1 MSNLSLLTIGDYYYH
16 SYDKMV
22 KGKWRLG
29 RDMVR
34 VLVGVRGCVLRPM
47 GHSLVILFFL
57 SMSVKDRPLHW
68 ILVRSQTYYPEHI
81 LVYGSKDGSLLSCYG
96 FWLFLD

>member
-1 MSNLSLLTIGDYYYH
+1 MTPTSIGRVAAMLRIFGSMSNLSLLTIGDYYYH

-34 VLVGVRGCVLRPM
+34 ILVGVRGCVPRPT
-47 GHSLVILFFL
+47 GHSLVTLFFL
-57 SMSVKDRPLHW
+57 SVSVKDRSLH
-68 ILVRSQTYYPEHI
+68 
-81 LVYGSKDGSLLSCYG
+81 
-96 FWLFLD
+96 